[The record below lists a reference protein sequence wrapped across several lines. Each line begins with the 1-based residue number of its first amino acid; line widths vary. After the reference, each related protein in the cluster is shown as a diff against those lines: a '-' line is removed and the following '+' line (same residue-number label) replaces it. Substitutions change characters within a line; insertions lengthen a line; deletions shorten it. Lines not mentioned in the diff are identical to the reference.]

1 MKKLA
6 SLKNKN
12 LVIEAIEKNF
22 LEKFIYFISRIQGM
36 EVVKINNIFLSNSNL
51 RSDTFNTAIGGNVK
65 EDNFNKYA
73 KEVRD
78 YFTDKNLPMA
88 WWCGPSSL
96 IGKDNQ
102 ILLELGFVNEEMD
115 VCMAADL
122 ENISTGF
129 LSENSDLDIREAV
142 SKAQIRDF
150 SYALALVFEPFDDNV
165 IKFYETIAVE
175 TSQLY
180 KNMKLYVGYYKD
192 EPVTSSCCFFDGCTA
207 GVYDIATVPSFRG
220 RGFGSYM
227 TFHTLLESKK
237 NGYKIAVL
245 GASDKGLSIYEKLGF
260 ESFGNFYV
268 YSNKNLVNFS

>member
-150 SYALALVFEPFDDNV
+150 SYALASVFEPFDDN
-165 IKFYETIAVE
+165 IMKFYETIASKTLK
-175 TSQLY
+175 TSER
-180 KNMKLYVGYYKD
+180 MKLYVGYYKD
-192 EPVTSSCCFFDGCTA
+192 KPVTSACCCFDGSTA

-227 TFHTLLESKK
+227 TYHTLLESKK

-245 GASDKGLSIYEKLGF
+245 GASEDGLNIYNRLGF
-260 ESFGNFYV
+260 KNLGNFYV